1 MNKDAILKQM
11 QKPYKKIRYEDHVN
25 EKFQTKGYFK
35 MLNISQAR
43 MRFKLNSGMTPTVRM
58 NFPSDTEFTKQ
69 LWTCSGCTSGETG
82 GEVVGCRDT
91 QTHIM
96 VCPGYAD
103 IRQDKNLSEDKDLVT
118 YFSEVIK
125 KRLEM
130 CTA

>member
-1 MNKDAILKQM
+1 
-11 QKPYKKIRYEDHVN
+11 
-25 EKFQTKGYFK
+25 

-69 LWTCSGCTSGETG
+69 LWTLWTCFGCTSGETG
-82 GEVVGCRDT
+82 GEEVGCRDT
-91 QTHIM
+91 QTHII

-103 IRQDKNLSEDKDLVT
+103 MRQDKNLSEDKDLVT